1 MLEGKSGGSIAHGWS
16 PIASHCLEISLEPGE
31 SRDLV
36 FLLGYVENPQEEKF
50 NADGSIN
57 KARAHALM
65 SLFDTTEKV
74 DAAFRELN
82 EAMKWMEKTVA
93 SIKEVLKHTYNVGTE
108 EELPPNVKW
117 NKQSYTY
124 DFRPGAAAVV
134 ANILVNKKLVAKD
147 ALLDT
152 VTVSAMSKASGLT
165 VEKIMDMFPD
175 TIEQKPKARTLNMK

>member
-1 MLEGKSGGSIAHGWS
+1 MASKEVMIIRPEEFGNMVLSEGAMDAYRFALEHAGVEMTEEEVPAF
-16 PIASHCLEISLEPGE
+16 ISA
-31 SRDLV
+31 R
-36 FLLGYVENPQEEKF
+36 
-50 NADGSIN
+50 NA
-57 KARAHALM
+57 K
-65 SLFDTTEKV
+65 T
-74 DAAFRELN
+74 AAFRELN

-124 DFRPGAAAVV
+124 EFRPGAAAVV